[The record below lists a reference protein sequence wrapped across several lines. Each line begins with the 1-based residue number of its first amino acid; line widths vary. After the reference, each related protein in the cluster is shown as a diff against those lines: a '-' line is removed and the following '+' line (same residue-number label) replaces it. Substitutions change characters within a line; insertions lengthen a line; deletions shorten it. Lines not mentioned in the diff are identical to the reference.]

1 MNPEKESAHST
12 VVRESQQ
19 RIILA
24 LSYELLDFDN
34 LNNFMINLLKLISEI
49 YPIELIVLQDSS
61 KLLSHASL
69 NSELLE
75 DFNSLSSFL
84 QSLQTEQFEEEVG
97 FYSLEETPGFSL
109 LLNGKT
115 IHSVLLIRTDGKKLS
130 EDLYLG
136 YISFDPAFR
145 PLHKDF
151 TFFKT
156 VSNLAFF
163 IIEHFQ
169 LDSSLPDLDLTAK
182 EKDER
187 ARREY
192 EQRRELLRKLS
203 VQAKTLRNKNT
214 EIEEFVYTISHDL
227 KAPLISIQGFTAA
240 IKEEYGEDL
249 PEEAQFYLDRIIK
262 NVQIIETQIKQIL
275 EYSRI
280 GRIVTTPKRDL
291 DLREIIEECLSQYT
305 TQIKKNNI
313 RIVISDEFPQIHA
326 EENRMMQLFSNLIG
340 NSIKYR
346 GDNPS
351 PIIEIGKHAID
362 ENFIAIYV
370 RDNGIGV
377 PEKFQS
383 RIFNLF
389 ARAPSMR
396 TRDIEGTGI
405 GLAHVKKIVETH
417 GGRIWM
423 ESTEGVGTT
432 IFFELPLSQGSSM
445 P

>member
-1 MNPEKESAHST
+1 MNSEKESAHSN
-12 VVRESQQ
+12 VVQESHQ
-19 RIILA
+19 RIVLE
-24 LSYELLDFDN
+24 LSYNLLDFDN
-34 LNNFMINLLKLISEI
+34 LNHFIMNLLKLLSEI
-49 YPIELIVLQDSS
+49 YPIELIVLQDGS
-61 KLLSHASL
+61 KILSHASL
-69 NSELLE
+69 NSKLLE
-75 DFNSLSSFL
+75 DLDSLNSFL
-84 QSLQTEQFEEEVG
+84 RSLQGEKFEEEIGV
-97 FYSLEETPGFSL
+97 YSLEETPGFSL
-109 LLNGKT
+109 VLNGKT
-115 IHSVLLIRTDGKKLS
+115 IHSALLVQRKGRKTS
-130 EDLYLG
+130 EDLCLG
-136 YISFDPAFR
+136 YVGLDPAFR
-145 PLHKDF
+145 PLQKDF
-151 TFFKT
+151 SFFKT
-156 VSNLAFF
+156 VSNLVFF
-163 IIEHFQ
+163 IIEHFP
-169 LDSSLPDLDLTAK
+169 LNNSLPDSGLSAK

-203 VQAKTLRNKNT
+203 VQAKTLKNKNM

-249 PEEAQFYLDRIIK
+249 PKEAQFYLDRIIK
-262 NVQIIETQIKQIL
+262 NVQIIEMQIKQIL

-280 GRIVTTPKRDL
+280 GRIVTTPKRNL
-291 DLREIIEECLSQYT
+291 NLREIIEECLSQYT
-305 TQIKKNNI
+305 TQIKNNNI
-313 RIVISDEFPQIHA
+313 KIVISDEFSQIHA

-351 PIIEIGKHAID
+351 PIIEIGKHAVD
-362 ENFIAIYV
+362 ENFITIYV

-389 ARAPSMR
+389 ARAPSLR
-396 TRDIEGTGI
+396 TREIEGTGI

-423 ESTEGVGTT
+423 ESTEGIGTT

-445 P
+445 S